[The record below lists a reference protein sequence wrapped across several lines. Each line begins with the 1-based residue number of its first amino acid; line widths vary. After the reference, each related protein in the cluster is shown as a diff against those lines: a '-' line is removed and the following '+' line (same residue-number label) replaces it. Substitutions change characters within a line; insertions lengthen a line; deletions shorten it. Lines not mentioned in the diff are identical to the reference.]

1 MSLHGH
7 PLGSEL
13 KLTLCF
19 YLFPAL
25 DVCQKSNLKH
35 WNAYNM
41 VKDVV
46 LDMLYRRW
54 LKQEDLLT
62 EWRTVSKKTKYQN

>member
-7 PLGSEL
+7 PLGLEL

-25 DVCQKSNLKH
+25 VVCQNFNLKH

-41 VKDVV
+41 AKDVV
-46 LDMLYRRW
+46 LAMFYRRW
-54 LKQEDLLT
+54 LKQEGFLT
-62 EWRTVSKKTKYQN
+62 EWESITMSNF